1 MVEVCLKIN
10 PYLLNSRIDAIIK
23 QTNLVLFN
31 NFLIKRK
38 L

>member
-10 PYLLNSRIDAIIK
+10 AYLLNSRIDGIIK